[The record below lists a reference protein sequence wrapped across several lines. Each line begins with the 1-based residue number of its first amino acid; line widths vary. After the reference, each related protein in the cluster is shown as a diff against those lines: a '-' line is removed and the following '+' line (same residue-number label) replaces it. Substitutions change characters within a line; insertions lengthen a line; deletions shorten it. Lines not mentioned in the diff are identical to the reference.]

1 MVRRE
6 KARPLKTSN
15 KSPRRKMRDEIAG
28 EMVPSCLARPCTSAS
43 LSLSDA
49 LTRAAIT
56 CHPCSP
62 LFGRSLRST
71 PRPHPTTTSYTGK

>member
-1 MVRRE
+1 
-6 KARPLKTSN
+6 
-15 KSPRRKMRDEIAG
+15 MRDEIAG

-56 CHPCSP
+56 SSV
-62 LFGRSLRST
+62 LSFFWKVST
-71 PRPHPTTTSYTGK
+71 FDPSSAPNHYLVHREVAGNSTAIKACNRHTKI